1 MRKSFVLFSFLVCIA
16 ACNNSGGSGGNSKDS
31 SNAKSETA
39 APVDPKAE
47 KGLALVAKSD
57 CFTCHKVD
65 EPSTG
70 PAYTAVAARYAGKE
84 GAVDTLAQKII
95 KGGYGNW
102 GAVPMVGHPTISE
115 EDARSMV
122 EYVLS
127 LKK

>member
-1 MRKSFVLFSFLVCIA
+1 MRRSFILFSFLACMA
-16 ACNNSGGSGGNSKDS
+16 ACNNSGSSANNSKDS
-31 SNAKSETA
+31 SSAKTETA
-39 APVDPKAE
+39 STDPKVE
-47 KGLALVAKSD
+47 KGLNLVAKSD

-65 EPSTG
+65 ESYTG

-84 GAVDTLAQKII
+84 GVVDSLAQKII

-102 GAVPMVGHPTISE
+102 GAVPMIPHPSISQ
-115 EDARSMV
+115 EDAKSMV